1 MDAVFLGG
9 ELQHPPLRAV
19 VLGRALEGGGGRP
32 AQLPDHRALWD
43 AGQGAALIVAA
54 QGFTLHGLLL
64 DRPDAQDMARL
75 AYYMAATGSGDS
87 RHPVAAKVMTAQGQ
101 VAAAIWR
108 ADDMA
113 VREQA
118 DWDIGAWTATW
129 AAITTQAA
137 TEVMDYYGTK
147 PADAVARAYP
157 MIMARATSHVAA
169 LTDGARDDPALPDSG
184 LRRRDVTPLA
194 LTRPY
199 TDYFA
204 VEAYDL
210 RFRRFDGSDSAAVRR
225 AVFSTSDAAI
235 LLPYDPQRDRVMLV
249 EQFRAG
255 PFARGDLAPW
265 LLEPVAG
272 RIDPGETA
280 VQSATREAM
289 EEAGL
294 ILHRLECV
302 SRNYPSPGSTSE
314 YFHIFVGLCDLP
326 DRQAGTA
333 GLAAE
338 DEDIRSHILPFTQFL
353 DLLDRDLL
361 NVGPL
366 VLAGHWLA
374 RHHARLRAAS

>member
-1 MDAVFLGG
+1 MAAVFLSGA
-9 ELQHPPLRAV
+9 LQYPPLLAV
-19 VLGRALEGGGGRP
+19 VLGRMVAADRFTQAVLADHQLMQGEGP
-32 AQLPDHRALWD
+32 
-43 AGQGAALIVAA
+43 GAALIVPLQGAA
-54 QGFTLHGLLL
+54 VQGVLLA
-64 DRPDAQDMARL
+64 RPDAQDMARV
-75 AYYMAATGSGDS
+75 AYFIAASGGGSGV
-87 RHPVAAKVMTAQGQ
+87 RLVTTTVATAQGA
-101 VAAAIWR
+101 VAAEVWLAQDR
-108 ADDMA
+108 AQGAGDTWDP
-113 VREQA
+113 A
-118 DWDIGAWTATW
+118 DWTARF
-129 AAITTQAA
+129 AAIMTQAA
-137 TEVMDYYGTK
+137 TEIMDYFGTK

-157 MIMARATSHVAA
+157 MIVARAASRVAA
-169 LTDGARDDPALPDSG
+169 VADGVRQDPALPDSG
-184 LRRRDVTPLA
+184 LRRADVTSLEMS
-194 LTRPY
+194 RPY

-204 VEAYDL
+204 VEAHHL
-210 RFRRFDGSDSAAVRR
+210 RFRRFDGSESAAVLR

-280 VQSATREAM
+280 LQTAAREAM

-294 ILHRLECV
+294 TLHGLEPV

-338 DEDIRSHILPFTQFL
+338 DEDIRSHILSFTQFL
-353 DLLDRDLL
+353 DLLDRDLF

-374 RHHARLRAAS
+374 RHRERLRAAS